1 MDIKC
6 VIVHKHANKYTGS
19 QFQKNLY
26 VLLYILFNIYAIK
39 PVLSGARAISIYLS
53 YTLDFDKYLYFNF
66 LLTLYLAIYFRL
78 ANIFNSYKITS
89 HLLWL
94 YYYVEVN

>member
-19 QFQKNLY
+19 RFQKNLF
-26 VLLYILFNIYAIK
+26 VILYICLAYM
-39 PVLSGARAISIYLS
+39 LARAISIYLS
-53 YTLDFDKYLYFNF
+53 HTLDFDQYLYFNF
-66 LLTLYLAIYFRL
+66 ILTLYLVIYFRL

-94 YYYVEVN
+94 